1 MKDLE
6 NVLIFLSVTDC
17 TVIMVYIMFHNE
29 PGFSFLL
36 LKNRRPVEKS
46 SSWSV
51 EGVME
56 VRSPRWCF
64 RMRVRSQ
71 RQWNLKHPFVLCVH
85 GAVLFLL
92 RIWSTEKRKTM
103 APAWG
108 SACDEV
114 SFQKKDLESSS
125 QRAIPSLLEPNR
137 MNVHL
142 KSDRAIETLHFAP
155 FFISHWSV
163 LLKLYTWIKCVSI
176 LKRYNNT
183 L

>member
-1 MKDLE
+1 MSQA
-6 NVLIFLSVTDC
+6 SV
-17 TVIMVYIMFHNE
+17 
-29 PGFSFLL
+29 SFCWRIEGLL
-36 LKNRRPVEKS
+36 RSQAPDRWKE
-46 SSWSV
+46 SWKW
-51 EGVME
+51 E
-56 VRSPRWCF
+56 VQDDVF
-64 RMRVRSQ
+64 RIRVRSQ

-142 KSDRAIETLHFAP
+142 KSDRAIETLHFATILH
-155 FFISHWSV
+155 FLFLIDRFSSNCTLGLSV
-163 LLKLYTWIKCVSI
+163 YLH
-176 LKRYNNT
+176 
-183 L
+183 